1 MEELKSHLIQQRDHI
16 GAMLLH
22 VEELIA
28 LRKNF
33 IDKHFADVP
42 GFIRENDMSVEAL
55 LEKIL
60 RKRLNW
66 LNAQI
71 EDL

>member
-33 IDKHFADVP
+33 IDKHVADVP